1 MCPRS
6 FNRVR
11 RTLRCNDSTRAI
23 SRTVAFVTRL
33 MYAAGIP
40 RMRLRHRAWTYSK
53 NAKSVGRVANRG
65 SPQIF
70 LLTTSESYS
79 SNFVLYGRSDC
90 QTSLN
95 LFIAPSMAPPR
106 LRKVSRSSTRG
117 PMSNPSVHSK
127 VDLGTRDFRILILSR
142 GLQSLGPFRTFPA
155 LNQHRSSTIAPSFH
169 IPKAKLACFSEFG
182 IVDNCCFPLRSPLS
196 INLK

>member
-33 MYAAGIP
+33 MYADGIP

-70 LLTTSESYS
+70 LLTTSEPYS

-95 LFIAPSMAPPR
+95 CSIAQCMALPR
-106 LRKVSRSSTRG
+106 FRKVFRGMTRG
-117 PMSNPSVHSK
+117 PISNSSMRSK
-127 VDLGTRDFRILILSR
+127 YICGIGIWLKK
-142 GLQSLGPFRTFPA
+142 
-155 LNQHRSSTIAPSFH
+155 STN
-169 IPKAKLACFSEFG
+169 FG
-182 IVDNCCFPLRSPLS
+182 EHE
-196 INLK
+196 